1 MQIPPPLLPST
12 EPVRVE
18 ACCPERRTPFLEG
31 SWFSGGQLLCMRWT
45 RRHSW
50 LGPSHVQDLTILPKS
65 SIKAKHLPPNT
76 PTVRGLCVLARWPL
90 LEPPPKTP
98 GQLPA
103 KSWSLTIRGFHIE
116 AESQVLVMVQ
126 QPSVTGCCDVQH
138 QPALVPRSERLKIQK
153 EQVRLPVDMKGQLTK
168 GQGRLAQLLVSCAC
182 LGTTL
187 RASSLLDSGLVS
199 LVPHFPD
206 NQPLTF

>member
-103 KSWSLTIRGFHIE
+103 KSWSLTILGFHIE
-116 AESQVLVMVQ
+116 AES
-126 QPSVTGCCDVQH
+126 
-138 QPALVPRSERLKIQK
+138 
-153 EQVRLPVDMKGQLTK
+153 
-168 GQGRLAQLLVSCAC
+168 
-182 LGTTL
+182 
-187 RASSLLDSGLVS
+187 
-199 LVPHFPD
+199 
-206 NQPLTF
+206 